1 MKRIIIPLSLILCAV
16 SGIWSYEKMKN
27 AQEKME
33 SDLLLANIEALATD
47 ETGTESKCKV
57 KCKGLLGMC
66 RYSCNN
72 CGVSLNALGDEVE
85 VEHKCSSTK

>member
-1 MKRIIIPLSLILCAV
+1 MKKIIIPLSLILCAA

-27 AQEKME
+27 VPQKME
-33 SDLLLANIEALATD
+33 SDLLLANIEALATN

-57 KCKGLLGMC
+57 KCKGLLGRC
-66 RYSCNN
+66 SYSCNN
-72 CGVSLNALGDEVE
+72 CVVSLNALGDEVE